1 MGQNDISRADV
12 ILAGLFQIQCRTLR
26 FGFSKNWTLTQA
38 DKHNKLQACTKE
50 ELLLLLKNKTLLFF
64 TNDSQTHHIAAKTL
78 STQY

>member
-1 MGQNDISRADV
+1 MHCRFQLCSLNQELMGQNDISRADV

-50 ELLLLLKNKTLLFF
+50 EFLLLLKKQNTPLFY
-64 TNDSQTHHIAAKTL
+64 K
-78 STQY
+78 